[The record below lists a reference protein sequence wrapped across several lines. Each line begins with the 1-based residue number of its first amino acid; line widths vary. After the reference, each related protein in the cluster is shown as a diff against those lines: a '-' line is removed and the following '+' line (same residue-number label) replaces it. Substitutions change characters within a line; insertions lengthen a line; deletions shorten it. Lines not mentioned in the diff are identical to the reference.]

1 MSKYW
6 NRLGVT
12 LSLLA
17 LVVAACAPAATP
29 VPPTE
34 PPAATEAPTAV
45 PATDAPEPGTG
56 PEPGRVYRVG
66 YSQIVDHPALNE
78 IRQGFLDALQE
89 AGFVEGENLE
99 FDYQNAQGEVTNA
112 HNIAEKFL
120 ADEVDLIATCT
131 TPNSQA
137 AVQVA
142 AGSDIPVLFGC
153 VTNPVAAGI
162 LESLDEPSGTNVT
175 GQYNPLPITELF
187 DLFQEIYPDM
197 QQVGT
202 IYTASE
208 DNSVF
213 INTEAKAEAE
223 ARGLEWIE
231 VTVASSADVKTAA
244 ESLVGRI
251 DAYVI
256 GQDNTIASALEALI
270 QVAQENELPVFAM
283 DPLAV
288 ERGAVASMAA
298 NQYDS
303 GFQWAQ
309 EMVVPVLLGT
319 DPGTMAPTRPDS
331 FDLQVNLS
339 AAEAA
344 GLTIPQTVIDSA
356 DNVYGE

>member
-1 MSKYW
+1 MTKPW
-6 NRLGVT
+6 KQIALMV
-12 LSLLA
+12 SLLA
-17 LVVAACAPAATP
+17 LILVACAPAATP

-34 PPAATEAPTAV
+34 PPVATAAPTAV
-45 PATDAPEPGTG
+45 PATNTPAPATG
-56 PEPGRVYRVG
+56 PKPGRVYRIG
-66 YSQIVDHPALNE
+66 YSQIVDHPALND
-78 IRQGFLDALQE
+78 IRQGFLDGLKE

-120 ADEVDLIATCT
+120 ADQVDLIATCT

-137 AVQVA
+137 AVEVA
-142 AGSDIPVLFGC
+142 GGSDIPVVFGC
-153 VTNPVAAGI
+153 VTDPVTAGI
-162 LESLDEPSGTNVT
+162 LDSLDAPSGTNVT

-187 DLFQEIYPDM
+187 DLFQEIDPDM
-197 QQVGT
+197 KQIGT

-213 INTEAKAEAE
+213 INSQAKAEAE

-231 VTVASSADVKTAA
+231 VTIASSADVKTAA
-244 ESLVGRI
+244 ESLVGRV
-251 DAYVI
+251 DTLVI
-256 GQDNTIASALEALI
+256 GQDNTIASALEAI
-270 QVAQENELPVFAM
+270 VQVAEENQLPLFAM

-288 ERGAVASMAA
+288 ERGAVASLAA

-319 DPGTMAPTRPDS
+319 DPGTMTPTRPAS
-331 FDLQVNLS
+331 FDLQVNL
-339 AAEAA
+339 AAAATA
-344 GLTIPQTVIDSA
+344 GLTIPQEVIDRA
-356 DNVYGE
+356 DNVYGQ